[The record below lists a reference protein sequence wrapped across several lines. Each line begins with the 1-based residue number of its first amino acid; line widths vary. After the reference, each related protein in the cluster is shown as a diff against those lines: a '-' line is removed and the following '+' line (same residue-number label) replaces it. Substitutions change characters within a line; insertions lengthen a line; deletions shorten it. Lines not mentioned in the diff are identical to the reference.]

1 MRKYVF
7 SVILALCLV
16 AALLPGIPAAAD
28 GHNHTCLCGAENC
41 TQTGTGHE
49 KIPDDAVWEGIGNR
63 EFESGTIGAAGETHY
78 YYLTEDINCNSGN
91 SGIYFE
97 GNVVLCLNGHDIE
110 FSGGQ
115 NRLAIKAAADHNTKL
130 TICDCDR
137 TQHNCIVEYNDTYNN
152 KKYDYIYYG
161 GAIKGYR
168 LDISSGTL
176 NLYRCTI
183 TGSNNAAAINMA
195 SGTTLNM
202 YDGANVLGNSVRD
215 DSAVSVRGEFNMY
228 GGLIAG
234 NYANSAASYGGG
246 VRVGGSI
253 TAATFHMYDGTIQD
267 NMADN
272 GGGVSVTGGSVFN
285 MHGGT
290 IENNATR
297 GGGWMN
303 YGGGVLVQ
311 SGTFNMYGGTIT
323 GNQTGTGN
331 GGGLAL
337 REKTQS
343 TANIYGGTISDN
355 ISHGYGGGIYVS
367 GSTLNIQPDEGKV
380 ISITGNKAFDCPT
393 EGHQTGRGGGMYL
406 GNLANG
412 TLTLDQVNISNNTA
426 EDCGGGL
433 FVSCNVDLEDGASI
447 TGNGEG
453 LVNATSSAHMN
464 GGGVYLAGGTFNL
477 NGGEI
482 SGNNDVYNGAGVYVA
497 GGTFNLNSGKINGN
511 KAQAYG
517 GGVYVAGG
525 TFNLNG
531 GEISSNE
538 ASFAGGMN
546 YEGGK
551 VTINEGSTISGNTA
565 TRGAGIMVSGDNITM
580 SGGIITGNRAKGN
593 QYKNGGGVYIVQY
606 TKQGTGVI
614 TGVFTM
620 TGGKITRNTADKYG
634 GGVYIQNNGIFN
646 VSGDANVTGN
656 TVNDRANNVYL
667 SDTNAVLTI
676 TGTLSGAKFG
686 ITANAN
692 KPFTSGWNTNMSGSD
707 PTQFFTSDL
716 DNRYVTLSGDEVEL
730 RDGYQINYELN
741 GGQFV
746 SSYTPV
752 SSYDGNQDVQLP
764 GVDKIT
770 RNGYTFGGWYDNE
783 GLTGEPYTVIPSGS
797 TGPKTFYAK
806 WMANT
811 YRVTLETN
819 GGTIVGSGLTEYT
832 CGQGAELPT
841 NVEKSGYTFAGW
853 YENDR
858 FEGSAVTAISDTE
871 YGDKTYYAKWMSKTY
886 SVTLNTNGG
895 TIKSGNVTN
904 YSYGEG
910 AELPTDVEKSGHTF
924 AGWYDNEELTGSAV
938 TAISDTEYG
947 DKTYYAKWTSKTY
960 SITFNTNGGTI
971 KGSYVTEYSYGEGA
985 VLPTDVEKSG
995 YTFAGWYDNEE
1006 LTGSTVTAISDT
1018 EYGDKTYYAKW
1029 TANTYSIT
1037 FNTNGGTIKGSY
1049 VTGYSYGKGAQ
1060 LPTDVEK
1067 SGYTFAGWYGNE
1079 QLTGSAA
1086 TAISNTEYG
1095 DKTYY
1100 AKWTANTY
1108 SVKLHLNGGNLAD
1121 GVSDITAYTYGNSIE
1136 LPDRSEIVRSGYMF
1150 SGWYADEGFKDG
1162 PYTEISSTDSGNKEF
1177 YARWTMY
1184 NIPNTHAITVM
1195 DPANGSLKVNP
1206 SNGSEGTLITVTAT
1220 PDEGYELAYIT
1231 VDGERITGSTFR
1243 MPDHDVTVSALFVPV
1258 SFPFTDVKSGDWFY
1272 DAVAYV
1278 YANGLMDGT
1287 SATTFEPNANMT
1299 RAMVWAI
1306 LARIDG
1312 ETVTGADWASAARTW
1327 AMASGVSDGT
1337 DPNGHVT
1344 REQFATMLYRYA
1356 AAKGYDVSIGE
1367 STNILSYADF
1377 ASISEYAIPAMQWAC
1392 GSGIVTG
1399 VTESTLVPQGT
1410 ATRAQCAAM
1419 LMRFIEGVK

>member
-1 MRKYVF
+1 
-7 SVILALCLV
+7 
-16 AALLPGIPAAAD
+16 
-28 GHNHTCLCGAENC
+28 
-41 TQTGTGHE
+41 
-49 KIPDDAVWEGIGNR
+49 
-63 EFESGTIGAAGETHY
+63 
-78 YYLTEDINCNSGN
+78 
-91 SGIYFE
+91 
-97 GNVVLCLNGHDIE
+97 
-110 FSGGQ
+110 
-115 NRLAIKAAADHNTKL
+115 
-130 TICDCDR
+130 
-137 TQHNCIVEYNDTYNN
+137 
-152 KKYDYIYYG
+152 
-161 GAIKGYR
+161 
-168 LDISSGTL
+168 
-176 NLYRCTI
+176 
-183 TGSNNAAAINMA
+183 MA

-202 YDGANVLGNSVRD
+202 YNGASVLGNGSVE
-215 DSAVSVRGEFNMY
+215 SAVLVRGEFNMY

-246 VRVGGSI
+246 VRVGGST

-272 GGGVSVTGGSVFN
+272 GGGVSVTGGSTFN

-303 YGGGVLVQ
+303 YGGGVLVH

-337 REKTQS
+337 REGTQS

-355 ISHGYGGGIYVS
+355 TSHGYGGGIYVS
-367 GSTLNIQPDEGKV
+367 GNTLNIEPDEGKV

-433 FVSCNVDLEDGASI
+433 FVSCDVNLEDGASI
-447 TGNGEG
+447 TGNGANSGEY
-453 LVNATSSAHMN
+453 LA
-464 GGGVYLAGGTFNL
+464 GGGVYLAGGTFDL

-482 SGNNDVYNGAGVYVA
+482 SNNKDDILNGAGVYVA
-497 GGTFNLNSGKINGN
+497 GGMFNLNSGKINGN

-580 SGGIITGNRAKGN
+580 SGGIITDNRAKGN

-620 TGGKITRNTADKYG
+620 TGGKITGNTADKYG
-634 GGVYIQNNGIFN
+634 GGVYIQDNGIFN
-646 VSGDANVTGN
+646 VSGDANVSGN
-656 TVNDRANNVYL
+656 TVNGRANNVYL

-692 KPFTSGWNTNMSGSD
+692 TPFTSGWSSYGGGD
-707 PTQFFTSDL
+707 PRAFFSPDADDKYIALTD
-716 DNRYVTLSGDEVEL
+716 DNEVEL
-730 RDGYQINYELN
+730 RNGYQIKYELN

-746 SSYTPV
+746 DEYTPV
-752 SSYDGNQDVQLP
+752 YSYVSGDQAITLP
-764 GVDKIT
+764 GADAVT
-770 RNGYTFGGWYDNE
+770 RNGYTFDGWYENE
-783 GLTGEPYTVIPSGS
+783 DLSGQACTVIASGS

-806 WMANT
+806 WTAKT

-910 AELPTDVEKSGHTF
+910 AALPTDVEKSGYTF
-924 AGWYDNEELTGSAV
+924 AGWYENEELTGSAV
-938 TAISDTEYG
+938 AAISDTEYG
-947 DKTYYAKWTSKTY
+947 DKTYYARWTSKTY
-960 SITFNTNGGTI
+960 GITFNTDGGTI
-971 KGSYVTEYSYGEGA
+971 KGSYVTNYTYGEGA

-995 YTFAGWYDNEE
+995 YTFAGWYENEE
-1006 LTGSTVTAISDT
+1006 
-1018 EYGDKTYYAKW
+1018 
-1029 TANTYSIT
+1029 
-1037 FNTNGGTIKGSY
+1037 
-1049 VTGYSYGKGAQ
+1049 
-1060 LPTDVEK
+1060 
-1067 SGYTFAGWYGNE
+1067 
-1079 QLTGSAA
+1079 LTGSAA

-1184 NIPNTHAITVM
+1184 NIPNTHAITVI

-1206 SNGSEGTLITVTAT
+1206 SNGSAGTLITVTAT
-1220 PDEGYELAYIT
+1220 PDKGYELAYIT

-1327 AMASGVSDGT
+1327 AMAGGVSDGT
-1337 DPNGHVT
+1337 DPNGPVT

-1399 VTESTLVPQGT
+1399 VTDSTLAPQGT

>member
-7 SVILALCLV
+7 SIVLALCLV

-28 GHNHTCLCGAENC
+28 GHGTNHTCLCGAENC

-49 KIPDDAVWEGIGNR
+49 KIPDDAVWEGIGND
-63 EFESGTIGAAGETHY
+63 EFEDGTIGEAGQIHY
-78 YYLTEDINCNSGN
+78 YYLTENIDCDAGN

-97 GNVVLCLNGHDIE
+97 GNVVLCLNGHNIE
-110 FSGGQ
+110 FKQGQ
-115 NRLAIKAAADHNTKL
+115 NRLAIKPIADHNTKL

-137 TQHNCIVEYNDTYNN
+137 TEHHCNVKYSDTYNT
-152 KKYDYIYYG
+152 KQYDYTYYG

-168 LDISSGTL
+168 LDISRGTL

-183 TGSNNAAAINMA
+183 TGLNNAAAINMA

-215 DSAVSVRGEFNMY
+215 DSAVLVRGEFNMY

-234 NYANSAASYGGG
+234 NYANSANSYGGG
-246 VRVGGSI
+246 VRVGGFN
-253 TAATFHMYDGTIQD
+253 TEATFHMYDGTIQD

-272 GGGVSVTGGSVFN
+272 GGGVSVTGGSTFN

-297 GGGWMN
+297 GGGWQN
-303 YGGGVLVQ
+303 YGGGVLVH

-337 REKTQS
+337 REGTQS

-355 ISHGYGGGIYVS
+355 TSHGYGGGIYVS
-367 GSTLNIQPDEGKV
+367 GNTLNIEPDEGKV

-433 FVSCNVDLEDGASI
+433 FVSCDVNLEDGASI

-453 LVNATSSAHMN
+453 LVNATSYANMN
-464 GGGVYLAGGTFNL
+464 GGGVYLARGTFNL

-511 KAQAYG
+511 EAQGYG
-517 GGVYVAGG
+517 GGVCVAGG
-525 TFNLNG
+525 TFNLNV
-531 GEISSNE
+531 GEISNNV
-538 ASFAGGMN
+538 ASFGGGMN
-546 YEGGK
+546 YEDGT
-551 VTINEGSTISGNTA
+551 VRINEGSTISGNTA

-620 TGGKITRNTADKYG
+620 TGGKITGNTADIYG

-656 TVNDRANNVYL
+656 TVNGRANNVYL

-716 DNRYVTLSGDEVEL
+716 DDCYVTLSGDEVEL
-730 RDGYQINYELN
+730 RNGYQINYELN

-746 SSYTPV
+746 DEYTPV
-752 SSYDGNQDVQLP
+752 YSYVSGDQAITLP
-764 GVDKIT
+764 GADAVT
-770 RNGYTFGGWYDNE
+770 RNGYTFDGWYENE
-783 GLTGEPYTVIPSGS
+783 DLSGQACTVIASGS

-806 WMANT
+806 WTAKT

-910 AELPTDVEKSGHTF
+910 AALPTDVEKSGYTF
-924 AGWYDNEELTGSAV
+924 AGWYENEELTGSAV
-938 TAISDTEYG
+938 AAISDTEYG
-947 DKTYYAKWTSKTY
+947 DKTYYARWTSKTY
-960 SITFNTNGGTI
+960 GITFNTDGGTI
-971 KGSYVTEYSYGEGA
+971 KGSYVTNYTYGEGA

-995 YTFAGWYDNEE
+995 YTFAGWYENEE
-1006 LTGSTVTAISDT
+1006 
-1018 EYGDKTYYAKW
+1018 
-1029 TANTYSIT
+1029 
-1037 FNTNGGTIKGSY
+1037 
-1049 VTGYSYGKGAQ
+1049 
-1060 LPTDVEK
+1060 
-1067 SGYTFAGWYGNE
+1067 
-1079 QLTGSAA
+1079 LTGSAA

-1184 NIPNTHAITVM
+1184 NIPNTHAITVI

-1231 VDGERITGSTFR
+1231 VNGERITGSTFR

-1312 ETVTGADWASAARTW
+1312 ETVTGADWASAARVW
-1327 AMASGVSDGT
+1327 AMNSGVSDGT
-1337 DPNGHVT
+1337 DPKGPVT

-1399 VTESTLVPQGT
+1399 VTDSTLVPQGT

-1419 LMRFIEGVK
+1419 LMRFVEL

>member
-7 SVILALCLV
+7 SIVLALCLV

-63 EFESGTIGAAGETHY
+63 EFESGTIGEAGHTHY
-78 YYLTEDINCNSGN
+78 YYLTENIDCDAGN

-97 GNVVLCLNGHDIE
+97 GNVVLCLNGHNIK
-110 FSGGQ
+110 FTQGQ
-115 NRLAIKAAADHNTKL
+115 NRLAIKPIADHNTKL
-130 TICDCDR
+130 TICDCNR
-137 TQHNCIVEYNDTYNN
+137 TEHHCNVKYSDTYNTN
-152 KKYDYIYYG
+152 QYDYTYYG

-202 YDGANVLGNSVRD
+202 YNGASVLGNGSVE
-215 DSAVSVRGEFNMY
+215 SAVLVRGEFNMY

-246 VRVGGSI
+246 VRVGGST

-272 GGGVSVTGGSVFN
+272 GGGVSVTGGSTFN

-337 REKTQS
+337 REGTQS

-367 GSTLNIQPDEGKV
+367 GNTLNIEPDEGKV

-433 FVSCNVDLEDGASI
+433 FVSCDVDLEDGASI

-580 SGGIITGNRAKGN
+580 SGGIITGNIAKGN

-620 TGGKITRNTADKYG
+620 TGGKITGNTADKYG
-634 GGVYIQNNGIFN
+634 GGVYIQDNGIFN
-646 VSGDANVTGN
+646 VSGDANVSGN
-656 TVNDRANNVYL
+656 TVNGRANNVYL

-692 KPFTSGWNTNMSGSD
+692 TPFTSGWNTNMSGSD

-716 DNRYVTLSGDEVEL
+716 DDCYVTLSGDEVEL
-730 RDGYQINYELN
+730 RNGYQVSFVKN
-741 GGQFV
+741 GGEFV
-746 SSYTPV
+746 SGYTP
-752 SSYDGNQDVQLP
+752 SYSYDGSQDVQLP
-764 GVDKIT
+764 GEDDIT
-770 RNGYTFGGWYDNE
+770 RNGYTFGGWYANE
-783 GLTGEPYTVIPSGS
+783 QFTGEPCTVIASGS

-806 WMANT
+806 WTAKT

-871 YGDKTYYAKWMSKTY
+871 YGDKTYYAKW
-886 SVTLNTNGG
+886 
-895 TIKSGNVTN
+895 
-904 YSYGEG
+904 
-910 AELPTDVEKSGHTF
+910 
-924 AGWYDNEELTGSAV
+924 
-938 TAISDTEYG
+938 
-947 DKTYYAKWTSKTY
+947 TSKTY
-960 SITFNTNGGTI
+960 SITFNTDGGTI
-971 KGSYVTEYSYGEGA
+971 KGNYVTGYSYGEGA

-1006 LTGSTVTAISDT
+1006 LTGSTVTAISD
-1018 EYGDKTYYAKW
+1018 
-1029 TANTYSIT
+1029 
-1037 FNTNGGTIKGSY
+1037 
-1049 VTGYSYGKGAQ
+1049 
-1060 LPTDVEK
+1060 
-1067 SGYTFAGWYGNE
+1067 
-1079 QLTGSAA
+1079 
-1086 TAISNTEYG
+1086 TEYG

-1206 SNGSEGTLITVTAT
+1206 SNGSAGTLITVTAT
-1220 PDEGYELAYIT
+1220 PDKGYELAYIT

-1312 ETVTGADWASAARTW
+1312 ETVTGANWADTARTW

-1337 DPNGHVT
+1337 DPNGPVT

-1377 ASISEYAIPAMQWAC
+1377 ASISEHAIPAMQWAC

>member
-28 GHNHTCLCGAENC
+28 GHGTNHTCLCGAKNC

-63 EFESGTIGAAGETHY
+63 EFESGTIGEAGHTHY
-78 YYLTEDINCNSGN
+78 YYLTEDINCNSGY

-97 GNVVLCLNGHDIE
+97 GNVVLCLNGHDID

-115 NRLAIKAAADHNTKL
+115 NRLAIKPIADRDTKL

-137 TQHNCIVEYNDTYNN
+137 TNHNCIVEYNDTYNN
-152 KKYDYIYYG
+152 KKYDYTYYG

-215 DSAVSVRGEFNMY
+215 DSAVLVRGEFNMY

-234 NYANSAASYGGG
+234 NYANSANSYGGG
-246 VRVGGSI
+246 VRVGGSN
-253 TAATFHMYDGTIQD
+253 TEATFHMYDGTIQD

-272 GGGVSVTGGSVFN
+272 GGGVSVTGGSTFN

-297 GGGWMN
+297 GGGWQN
-303 YGGGVLVQ
+303 YGGGVLVH

-337 REKTQS
+337 REGTQS

-355 ISHGYGGGIYVS
+355 TSHGYGGGIYVS
-367 GSTLNIQPDEGKV
+367 GNTLNIEPDEGKV

-433 FVSCNVDLEDGASI
+433 FVSCDVNLEDGASI
-447 TGNGEG
+447 TGNGANSGEY
-453 LVNATSSAHMN
+453 LA
-464 GGGVYLAGGTFNL
+464 GGGVYLAGGTFDL

-482 SGNNDVYNGAGVYVA
+482 SNNKDDILNGAGVYVA
-497 GGTFNLNSGKINGN
+497 GGMFNLNSGKINGN

-580 SGGIITGNRAKGN
+580 SGGIITDNRAKGN

-620 TGGKITRNTADKYG
+620 TGGKITGNTADKYG
-634 GGVYIQNNGIFN
+634 GGVYIQDNGIFN
-646 VSGDANVTGN
+646 VSGDANVSGN
-656 TVNDRANNVYL
+656 TVNGRANNVYL

-716 DNRYVTLSGDEVEL
+716 DDCYVTLSGDEVEL
-730 RDGYQINYELN
+730 RNGYQVSFVKN
-741 GGQFV
+741 GGEFV
-746 SSYTPV
+746 SGYTP
-752 SSYDGNQDVQLP
+752 SYSYDGSQDVQLP
-764 GVDKIT
+764 GEDDIT
-770 RNGYTFGGWYDNE
+770 RNGYTFGGWYANE
-783 GLTGEPYTVIPSGS
+783 QFTGEPCTVIASGS

-806 WMANT
+806 WTAKT

-853 YENDR
+853 Y
-858 FEGSAVTAISDTE
+858 
-871 YGDKTYYAKWMSKTY
+871 
-886 SVTLNTNGG
+886 
-895 TIKSGNVTN
+895 GN
-904 YSYGEG
+904 EQ
-910 AELPTDVEKSGHTF
+910 
-924 AGWYDNEELTGSAV
+924 LTGSAV
-938 TAISDTEYG
+938 TAIS
-947 DKTYYAKWTSKTY
+947 
-960 SITFNTNGGTI
+960 N
-971 KGSYVTEYSYGEGA
+971 
-985 VLPTDVEKSG
+985 
-995 YTFAGWYDNEE
+995 
-1006 LTGSTVTAISDT
+1006 T

-1049 VTGYSYGKGAQ
+1049 VTGYSYGKGAE

-1079 QLTGSAA
+1079 QLTGSAV

-1184 NIPNTHAITVM
+1184 NIPNTHAITVI

-1206 SNGSEGTLITVTAT
+1206 SNGSAGTLITVTAT
-1220 PDEGYELAYIT
+1220 PDKGYELAYIT
-1231 VDGERITGSTFR
+1231 VDGEKISGNTFR

-1327 AMASGVSDGT
+1327 AMAGGVSDGT
-1337 DPNGHVT
+1337 DPNGPVT

-1399 VTESTLVPQGT
+1399 VTDSTLVPQGT

>member
-28 GHNHTCLCGAENC
+28 GHGTNHTCLCGAKNC

-63 EFESGTIGAAGETHY
+63 EFESGTIGEAGHTHY
-78 YYLTEDINCNSGN
+78 YYLTEDINCNSGY

-97 GNVVLCLNGHDIE
+97 GNVVLCLNGHDID

-115 NRLAIKAAADHNTKL
+115 NRLAIKPIADRDTKL

-137 TQHNCIVEYNDTYNN
+137 TNHNCIVEYNDTYNN
-152 KKYDYIYYG
+152 KKYDYTYYG

-215 DSAVSVRGEFNMY
+215 DSAVLVRGEFNMY

-246 VRVGGSI
+246 VRVGGST

-272 GGGVSVTGGSVFN
+272 GGGVSVTGGSTFN

-337 REKTQS
+337 RERTQS
-343 TANIYGGTISDN
+343 TANIYGGTISN
-355 ISHGYGGGIYVS
+355 NTSHGYGGGIYVS
-367 GSTLNIQPDEGKV
+367 GNTLNIEPDEGKV

-433 FVSCNVDLEDGASI
+433 FVSCDVNLEDGASI
-447 TGNGEG
+447 TGNGANSGEY
-453 LVNATSSAHMN
+453 LA
-464 GGGVYLAGGTFNL
+464 GGGVYLAGGTFDL

-482 SGNNDVYNGAGVYVA
+482 SNNKDDILNGAGVYVA
-497 GGTFNLNSGKINGN
+497 GGMFNLNSGKINGN

-580 SGGIITGNRAKGN
+580 SGGIITDNRAKGN

-620 TGGKITRNTADKYG
+620 TGGKITGNTADKYG
-634 GGVYIQNNGIFN
+634 GGVYIQDNGIFN
-646 VSGDANVTGN
+646 VSGDANVSGN
-656 TVNDRANNVYL
+656 TVNGRANNVYL

-692 KPFTSGWNTNMSGSD
+692 TPFTSGWSSYGGGD
-707 PTQFFTSDL
+707 PRAFFSPDADDKYIALTD
-716 DNRYVTLSGDEVEL
+716 DNEVEL
-730 RDGYQINYELN
+730 RNGYQIKYELN

-746 SSYTPV
+746 DEYTPV
-752 SSYDGNQDVQLP
+752 YSYVSGDQAITLP
-764 GVDKIT
+764 GADAVT
-770 RNGYTFGGWYDNE
+770 RNGYTFDGWYENE
-783 GLTGEPYTVIPSGS
+783 DLSGQACTVIASGS

-806 WMANT
+806 WTAKT

-910 AELPTDVEKSGHTF
+910 A
-924 AGWYDNEELTGSAV
+924 A
-938 TAISDTEYG
+938 
-947 DKTYYAKWTSKTY
+947 
-960 SITFNTNGGTI
+960 
-971 KGSYVTEYSYGEGA
+971 
-985 VLPTDVEKSG
+985 LPTDVEKSG
-995 YTFAGWYDNEE
+995 YTFAGWYENEE
-1006 LTGSTVTAISDT
+1006 
-1018 EYGDKTYYAKW
+1018 
-1029 TANTYSIT
+1029 
-1037 FNTNGGTIKGSY
+1037 
-1049 VTGYSYGKGAQ
+1049 
-1060 LPTDVEK
+1060 
-1067 SGYTFAGWYGNE
+1067 
-1079 QLTGSAA
+1079 LTGSAA

-1184 NIPNTHAITVM
+1184 NIPNTHAITVI

-1206 SNGSEGTLITVTAT
+1206 SNGSAGTLITVTAT
-1220 PDEGYELAYIT
+1220 PDKGYELAYIT

-1399 VTESTLVPQGT
+1399 VTDSTLEPQGT

>member
-1 MRKYVF
+1 
-7 SVILALCLV
+7 
-16 AALLPGIPAAAD
+16 
-28 GHNHTCLCGAENC
+28 
-41 TQTGTGHE
+41 
-49 KIPDDAVWEGIGNR
+49 
-63 EFESGTIGAAGETHY
+63 
-78 YYLTEDINCNSGN
+78 
-91 SGIYFE
+91 
-97 GNVVLCLNGHDIE
+97 
-110 FSGGQ
+110 
-115 NRLAIKAAADHNTKL
+115 
-130 TICDCDR
+130 
-137 TQHNCIVEYNDTYNN
+137 
-152 KKYDYIYYG
+152 
-161 GAIKGYR
+161 
-168 LDISSGTL
+168 
-176 NLYRCTI
+176 
-183 TGSNNAAAINMA
+183 
-195 SGTTLNM
+195 
-202 YDGANVLGNSVRD
+202 
-215 DSAVSVRGEFNMY
+215 
-228 GGLIAG
+228 
-234 NYANSAASYGGG
+234 
-246 VRVGGSI
+246 
-253 TAATFHMYDGTIQD
+253 
-267 NMADN
+267 
-272 GGGVSVTGGSVFN
+272 
-285 MHGGT
+285 
-290 IENNATR
+290 
-297 GGGWMN
+297 
-303 YGGGVLVQ
+303 
-311 SGTFNMYGGTIT
+311 
-323 GNQTGTGN
+323 
-331 GGGLAL
+331 
-337 REKTQS
+337 
-343 TANIYGGTISDN
+343 
-355 ISHGYGGGIYVS
+355 
-367 GSTLNIQPDEGKV
+367 
-380 ISITGNKAFDCPT
+380 
-393 EGHQTGRGGGMYL
+393 MYL

-433 FVSCNVDLEDGASI
+433 FVSCDVNLEDGASI
-447 TGNGEG
+447 TGNGANSGEY
-453 LVNATSSAHMN
+453 LA
-464 GGGVYLAGGTFNL
+464 GGGVYLAGGTFDL

-482 SGNNDVYNGAGVYVA
+482 SNNKDDILNGAGVYVA
-497 GGTFNLNSGKINGN
+497 GGMFNLNSGKINGN

-580 SGGIITGNRAKGN
+580 SGGIITDNRAKGN

-620 TGGKITRNTADKYG
+620 TGGKITGNTADKSG
-634 GGVYIQNNGIFN
+634 GGVYIQDNGIFN
-646 VSGDANVTGN
+646 VSGDANVSGN
-656 TVNDRANNVYL
+656 TVNGRANNVYL

-692 KPFTSGWNTNMSGSD
+692 TPFTSGWSSYGGGD
-707 PTQFFTSDL
+707 PRAFFSPDADDKYIALTD
-716 DNRYVTLSGDEVEL
+716 DNEVEL
-730 RDGYQINYELN
+730 RNGYQIKYELN

-746 SSYTPV
+746 DEYTPV
-752 SSYDGNQDVQLP
+752 YSYVSGDQAITLP
-764 GVDKIT
+764 GADAVT
-770 RNGYTFGGWYDNE
+770 RNGYTFDGWYENE
-783 GLTGEPYTVIPSGS
+783 DLSGQACTVIASGS

-806 WMANT
+806 WTAKT

-910 AELPTDVEKSGHTF
+910 AALPTDVEKSGYTF
-924 AGWYDNEELTGSAV
+924 AGWYENEELTGSAA
-938 TAISDTEYG
+938 TAISNTEYG
-947 DKTYYAKWTSKTY
+947 DKTYYARWTSKTY
-960 SITFNTNGGTI
+960 GITFNTDGGTI
-971 KGSYVTEYSYGEGA
+971 KGSYVTNYTYGEGA

-995 YTFAGWYDNEE
+995 YTFAGWYENEE
-1006 LTGSTVTAISDT
+1006 
-1018 EYGDKTYYAKW
+1018 
-1029 TANTYSIT
+1029 
-1037 FNTNGGTIKGSY
+1037 
-1049 VTGYSYGKGAQ
+1049 
-1060 LPTDVEK
+1060 
-1067 SGYTFAGWYGNE
+1067 
-1079 QLTGSAA
+1079 LTGSAA

-1184 NIPNTHAITVM
+1184 NIPNTHAITVI

-1231 VDGERITGSTFR
+1231 VNGERITGSTFR

-1312 ETVTGADWASAARTW
+1312 ETVTGADWASAARVW
-1327 AMASGVSDGT
+1327 AMNSGVSDGT
-1337 DPNGHVT
+1337 DPKGPVT

-1399 VTESTLVPQGT
+1399 VTDSTLVPQGT

-1419 LMRFIEGVK
+1419 LMRFVEL

>member
-63 EFESGTIGAAGETHY
+63 EFESGTIGEAGHTHY
-78 YYLTEDINCNSGN
+78 YYLTEDINCNSGY

-97 GNVVLCLNGHDIE
+97 GNVVLCLNGHDID

-115 NRLAIKAAADHNTKL
+115 NRLAIKAAADSDTKL
-130 TICDCDR
+130 TICDFDR
-137 TQHNCIVEYNDTYNN
+137 TNHNCIVEYNDTYNN
-152 KKYDYIYYG
+152 KKYDYTYYG

-215 DSAVSVRGEFNMY
+215 DSAVLVRGEFNMY

-246 VRVGGSI
+246 VRVGGST

-272 GGGVSVTGGSVFN
+272 GGGVSVTGGSTFN

-337 REKTQS
+337 RERTQS
-343 TANIYGGTISDN
+343 TANIYGGTISN
-355 ISHGYGGGIYVS
+355 NTSHGYGGGIYVS
-367 GSTLNIQPDEGKV
+367 GNTLNIEPDDGK
-380 ISITGNKAFDCPT
+380 INITGNMALDN

-406 GNLANG
+406 ENLANG
-412 TLTLDQVNISNNTA
+412 TLTLDQVIISNNTA
-426 EDCGGGL
+426 EDCGGGV
-433 FVSCNVDLEDGASI
+433 FVSCDVNLEDGASI

-453 LVNATSSAHMN
+453 LVNATSYANMN
-464 GGGVYLAGGTFNL
+464 GGGVYLARGTFNL

-511 KAQAYG
+511 EAQGYG
-517 GGVYVAGG
+517 GGVCVAGG
-525 TFNLNG
+525 TFNLNV
-531 GEISSNE
+531 GEISNNV
-538 ASFAGGMN
+538 ASFGGGMN
-546 YEGGK
+546 YEDGT
-551 VTINEGSTISGNTA
+551 VRINEGSTISGNTA

-580 SGGIITGNRAKGN
+580 SGGIITDNRAKGN

-620 TGGKITRNTADKYG
+620 TGGKITGNTADIYG

-646 VSGDANVTGN
+646 VSGDANVSGN
-656 TVNDRANNVYL
+656 TVNGRANNVYL
-667 SDTNAVLTI
+667 SDTNGVLTI

-716 DNRYVTLSGDEVEL
+716 DDCYVTLSGDEVEL
-730 RDGYQINYELN
+730 RNGYQVSFVKN
-741 GGQFV
+741 GGEFV
-746 SSYTPV
+746 SGYTP
-752 SSYDGNQDVQLP
+752 SYSYDGSQDVQLP
-764 GVDKIT
+764 GEDDIT
-770 RNGYTFGGWYDNE
+770 RNGYTFGGWYANE
-783 GLTGEPYTVIPSGS
+783 QFTGEPCTVIASGS

-806 WMANT
+806 WTAKT

-910 AELPTDVEKSGHTF
+910 A
-924 AGWYDNEELTGSAV
+924 A
-938 TAISDTEYG
+938 
-947 DKTYYAKWTSKTY
+947 
-960 SITFNTNGGTI
+960 
-971 KGSYVTEYSYGEGA
+971 
-985 VLPTDVEKSG
+985 LPTDVEKSG

-1006 LTGSTVTAISDT
+1006 LTGSTVTAISD
-1018 EYGDKTYYAKW
+1018 
-1029 TANTYSIT
+1029 
-1037 FNTNGGTIKGSY
+1037 
-1049 VTGYSYGKGAQ
+1049 
-1060 LPTDVEK
+1060 
-1067 SGYTFAGWYGNE
+1067 
-1079 QLTGSAA
+1079 
-1086 TAISNTEYG
+1086 TEYG

-1184 NIPNTHAITVM
+1184 NIPNTHAITVI

-1206 SNGSEGTLITVTAT
+1206 SNGSAGTLITVTAT
-1220 PDEGYELAYIT
+1220 PDKGYELAYIT

-1258 SFPFTDVKSGDWFY
+1258 SFPFTDVKGGDWFY

-1327 AMASGVSDGT
+1327 AMAGGVSDGT
-1337 DPNGHVT
+1337 DPNGPVT

>member
-7 SVILALCLV
+7 SIVLALCLV

-28 GHNHTCLCGAENC
+28 GHGTNHTCLCGAENC

-49 KIPDDAVWEGIGNR
+49 KIPDDAVWEGIGND
-63 EFESGTIGAAGETHY
+63 EFEDGTIGEAGQIHY
-78 YYLTEDINCNSGN
+78 YYLTENIDCDAGN

-97 GNVVLCLNGHDIE
+97 GNVVLCLNGHNIE
-110 FSGGQ
+110 FKQGQ
-115 NRLAIKAAADHNTKL
+115 NRLAIKPIADSNTKL

-137 TQHNCIVEYNDTYNN
+137 TEHHCNVKYSDTYNT
-152 KKYDYIYYG
+152 KQYDYTYYG

-168 LDISSGTL
+168 LDISRGTL

-183 TGSNNAAAINMA
+183 TGLNNAAAINMA

-215 DSAVSVRGEFNMY
+215 DSAVLVRGEFNMY

-246 VRVGGSI
+246 VRVGGST

-272 GGGVSVTGGSVFN
+272 GGGVSVTGGSTFN

-297 GGGWMN
+297 GGGWQN
-303 YGGGVLVQ
+303 YGGGVLVHN
-311 SGTFNMYGGTIT
+311 GTFNMYGGTIT

-337 REKTQS
+337 REGTQS

-367 GSTLNIQPDEGKV
+367 GNTLNIQPGNGK
-380 ISITGNKAFDCPT
+380 INITGNKALDN
-393 EGHQTGRGGGMYL
+393 EGHRTGSGGGMYL
-406 GNLANG
+406 ENLANG
-412 TLTLDQVNISNNTA
+412 TLTLDQVIISNNTA
-426 EDCGGGL
+426 HGCGGGIY
-433 FVSCNVDLEDGASI
+433 VNCNVNMKDGASI
-447 TGNGEG
+447 TGNGANSGEY
-453 LVNATSSAHMN
+453 LA
-464 GGGVYLAGGTFNL
+464 GGGVYLAGGTFDL

-482 SGNNDVYNGAGVYVA
+482 SNNKDDILNGAGVYVA

-511 KAQAYG
+511 EAKDSG

-538 ASFAGGMN
+538 ASFAGGMD
-546 YEGGK
+546 YEAGK
-551 VTINEGSTISGNTA
+551 VTINKGSTISGNVA
-565 TRGAGIMVSGDNITM
+565 NYGGGVLVSGKDITM
-580 SGGIITGNRAKGN
+580 SGGSITGNGTKGN
-593 QYKNGGGVYIVQY
+593 NYRYGGGVCIAQY
-606 TKQGTGVI
+606 TDHDTQTPYS
-614 TGVFTM
+614 GVFTM
-620 TGGKITRNTADKYG
+620 TGGSITGNTAG
-634 GGVYIQNNGIFN
+634 SRGAGVYFLNGGTFK

-656 TVNDRANNVYL
+656 TVGNSANNVYL
-667 SDTNAVLTI
+667 TDTDGVLTI
-676 TGTLSGAKFG
+676 IGPLNGAGFG
-686 ITANAN
+686 ITA
-692 KPFTSGWNTNMSGSD
+692 KSDTHFTSGWSNCMSGSD

-716 DNRYVTLSGDEVEL
+716 DDCYVTLSGDEVEL
-730 RDGYQINYELN
+730 RNGYQINYELN

-811 YRVTLETN
+811 YTVEFEPN
-819 GGTIVGSGLTEYT
+819 GGTIKGSYVTNYT
-832 CGQGAELPT
+832 YGEGAALPT
-841 NVEKSGYTFAGW
+841 DVEKSGYTFAGW

-904 YSYGEG
+904 YTYGEG
-910 AELPTDVEKSGHTF
+910 AALPTDVEKSGHTF
-924 AGWYDNEELTGSAV
+924 AGWYENEELTGSAV
-938 TAISDTEYG
+938 AAISDTDYG
-947 DKTYYAKWTSKTY
+947 DKTYYARWTSKTY
-960 SITFNTNGGTI
+960 SITFNTDGGTI
-971 KGSYVTEYSYGEGA
+971 KGNYVTGYSYGEGA

-1006 LTGSTVTAISDT
+1006 LTGSTVTAISD
-1018 EYGDKTYYAKW
+1018 
-1029 TANTYSIT
+1029 
-1037 FNTNGGTIKGSY
+1037 
-1049 VTGYSYGKGAQ
+1049 
-1060 LPTDVEK
+1060 
-1067 SGYTFAGWYGNE
+1067 
-1079 QLTGSAA
+1079 
-1086 TAISNTEYG
+1086 TEYG

-1184 NIPNTHAITVM
+1184 NIPGTNAITVA
-1195 DPANGSLKVNP
+1195 DPANGTVKVNP
-1206 SNGSEGTLITVTAT
+1206 SNGSAGTLITVTAT
-1220 PDEGYELAYIT
+1220 PDKGYELAYIT

-1327 AMASGVSDGT
+1327 AMAGGVSDGT
-1337 DPNGHVT
+1337 DPNGLVT

-1367 STNILSYADF
+1367 STNILSYVDF

>member
-7 SVILALCLV
+7 SIVLALCLV

-28 GHNHTCLCGAENC
+28 GHGTNHTCLCGAENC

-49 KIPDDAVWEGIGNR
+49 KIPDDAVWEGIGND
-63 EFESGTIGAAGETHY
+63 EFEDGTIGEAGQIHY
-78 YYLTEDINCNSGN
+78 YYLTEDINCSSGN

-97 GNVVLCLNGHDIE
+97 GNVVLCLNGHNIE
-110 FSGGQ
+110 FKQGQ
-115 NRLAIKAAADHNTKL
+115 NRLAIKPIADSNTKL

-137 TQHNCIVEYNDTYNN
+137 TKHNCIVEYNYTYNN
-152 KKYDYIYYG
+152 KKYDYTYYG

-168 LDISSGTL
+168 LDISRGTL

-215 DSAVSVRGEFNMY
+215 DSAVLVRGEFNMY

-234 NYANSAASYGGG
+234 NYANSANSYGGG
-246 VRVGGSI
+246 VRVGGSN
-253 TAATFHMYDGTIQD
+253 TAATFHMYNGKIQD

-297 GGGWMN
+297 GGGWQN
-303 YGGGVLVQ
+303 YGGGVLVH

-337 REKTQS
+337 REGTQS

-355 ISHGYGGGIYVS
+355 ISHGYGGGIYVN

-380 ISITGNKAFDCPT
+380 ISITRNKAFDCPT

-497 GGTFNLNSGKINGN
+497 GGMFNLNSGKINGN

-580 SGGIITGNRAKGN
+580 SGGSITGNRTKGDK
-593 QYKNGGGVYIVQY
+593 YKEGGGVYIVQY

-620 TGGKITRNTADKYG
+620 TGGKITGNTADKYG
-634 GGVYIQNNGIFN
+634 GGVYIQDNGIFN
-646 VSGDANVTGN
+646 VSGDANVSGN
-656 TVNDRANNVYL
+656 TVGNSANNVYL

-676 TGTLSGAKFG
+676 TGQLNEAKFG

-692 KPFTSGWNTNMSGSD
+692 TPFTSGWNTNMSGSD

-716 DNRYVTLSGDEVEL
+716 DDCYVTLSGDEVEL
-730 RDGYQINYELN
+730 RNGYQVSFVKN
-741 GGQFV
+741 GGEFV
-746 SSYTPV
+746 SGYTP
-752 SSYDGNQDVQLP
+752 SYSYDGSQDVQLP
-764 GVDKIT
+764 GEDDIT
-770 RNGYTFGGWYDNE
+770 RNGYTFGGWYANE
-783 GLTGEPYTVIPSGS
+783 QFTGEPCTVIASGS

-806 WMANT
+806 WTAKT

-858 FEGSAVTAISDTE
+858 FEGSAVTAISD
-871 YGDKTYYAKWMSKTY
+871 
-886 SVTLNTNGG
+886 
-895 TIKSGNVTN
+895 
-904 YSYGEG
+904 
-910 AELPTDVEKSGHTF
+910 
-924 AGWYDNEELTGSAV
+924 
-938 TAISDTEYG
+938 
-947 DKTYYAKWTSKTY
+947 
-960 SITFNTNGGTI
+960 
-971 KGSYVTEYSYGEGA
+971 
-985 VLPTDVEKSG
+985 
-995 YTFAGWYDNEE
+995 
-1006 LTGSTVTAISDT
+1006 
-1018 EYGDKTYYAKW
+1018 
-1029 TANTYSIT
+1029 
-1037 FNTNGGTIKGSY
+1037 
-1049 VTGYSYGKGAQ
+1049 
-1060 LPTDVEK
+1060 
-1067 SGYTFAGWYGNE
+1067 
-1079 QLTGSAA
+1079 
-1086 TAISNTEYG
+1086 TEYG

-1184 NIPNTHAITVM
+1184 NIPNTHAITVI

-1206 SNGSEGTLITVTAT
+1206 SNGSAGTLITVTAT
-1220 PDEGYELAYIT
+1220 PDKGYELAYIT

-1258 SFPFTDVKSGDWFY
+1258 SFPFTDVKGGDWFY

-1327 AMASGVSDGT
+1327 AMAGGVSDGT
-1337 DPNGHVT
+1337 DPNGPVT

>member
-63 EFESGTIGAAGETHY
+63 EFESGTIGEAGHTHY
-78 YYLTEDINCNSGN
+78 YYLTEDINCNSGY

-97 GNVVLCLNGHDIE
+97 GNVVLCLNGHDID

-115 NRLAIKAAADHNTKL
+115 NRLAIKAAADSDTKL

-137 TQHNCIVEYNDTYNN
+137 TNHNCIVEYNDTYNN
-152 KKYDYIYYG
+152 KKYDYTYYG

-215 DSAVSVRGEFNMY
+215 DSAVLVRGEFNMY

-234 NYANSAASYGGG
+234 NYANSANSYGGG
-246 VRVGGSI
+246 VRVGGSN
-253 TAATFHMYDGTIQD
+253 TAATFHMYDGKIQD

-272 GGGVSVTGGSVFN
+272 GGGVSVTGGSTFN

-297 GGGWMN
+297 GGGWQN

-337 REKTQS
+337 REKTQN
-343 TANIYGGTISDN
+343 TANIYGGTISN
-355 ISHGYGGGIYVS
+355 NTSHGYGGGIYVS
-367 GSTLNIQPDEGKV
+367 GNTLNIQPGNGK
-380 ISITGNKAFDCPT
+380 INITGNKALDN

-477 NGGEI
+477 KGGEI

-580 SGGIITGNRAKGN
+580 SGGIITDNRAKGN

-620 TGGKITRNTADKYG
+620 TGGKITGNTADKYG
-634 GGVYIQNNGIFN
+634 GGVYIQDNGIFN
-646 VSGDANVTGN
+646 VSGDANVSGN
-656 TVNDRANNVYL
+656 TVNGRANNVYL

-692 KPFTSGWNTNMSGSD
+692 TPFTSGWSSYGGGD
-707 PTQFFTSDL
+707 PRAFFSPDADDKYIALTD
-716 DNRYVTLSGDEVEL
+716 DNEVEL
-730 RDGYQINYELN
+730 RNGYQIKYELN

-746 SSYTPV
+746 DEYTPV
-752 SSYDGNQDVQLP
+752 YSYVSGDQAITLP
-764 GVDKIT
+764 GADAVT
-770 RNGYTFGGWYDNE
+770 RNGYTFDGWYENE
-783 GLTGEPYTVIPSGS
+783 DLSGQACTVIASGS

-806 WMANT
+806 WTAKT

-910 AELPTDVEKSGHTF
+910 AALPTDVEKSGYTF
-924 AGWYDNEELTGSAV
+924 AGWYENEELTGSAV
-938 TAISDTEYG
+938 AAISDTEYG
-947 DKTYYAKWTSKTY
+947 DKTYYARWTSKTY
-960 SITFNTNGGTI
+960 GITFNTDGGTI
-971 KGSYVTEYSYGEGA
+971 KGSYVTNYTYGEGA

-995 YTFAGWYDNEE
+995 YTFAGWYENEE
-1006 LTGSTVTAISDT
+1006 
-1018 EYGDKTYYAKW
+1018 
-1029 TANTYSIT
+1029 
-1037 FNTNGGTIKGSY
+1037 
-1049 VTGYSYGKGAQ
+1049 
-1060 LPTDVEK
+1060 
-1067 SGYTFAGWYGNE
+1067 
-1079 QLTGSAA
+1079 LTGSAA

-1184 NIPNTHAITVM
+1184 NIPNTHAITVI

-1206 SNGSEGTLITVTAT
+1206 SNGSAGTLITVTAT
-1220 PDEGYELAYIT
+1220 PDKGYELAYIT

-1327 AMASGVSDGT
+1327 AMAGGVSDGT
-1337 DPNGHVT
+1337 DPNGPVT

-1399 VTESTLVPQGT
+1399 VTDSTLAPQGT

>member
-1 MRKYVF
+1 
-7 SVILALCLV
+7 
-16 AALLPGIPAAAD
+16 
-28 GHNHTCLCGAENC
+28 
-41 TQTGTGHE
+41 
-49 KIPDDAVWEGIGNR
+49 
-63 EFESGTIGAAGETHY
+63 
-78 YYLTEDINCNSGN
+78 
-91 SGIYFE
+91 
-97 GNVVLCLNGHDIE
+97 
-110 FSGGQ
+110 
-115 NRLAIKAAADHNTKL
+115 
-130 TICDCDR
+130 
-137 TQHNCIVEYNDTYNN
+137 
-152 KKYDYIYYG
+152 
-161 GAIKGYR
+161 
-168 LDISSGTL
+168 
-176 NLYRCTI
+176 
-183 TGSNNAAAINMA
+183 MA

-202 YDGANVLGNSVRD
+202 YNGASVLGNGSVE
-215 DSAVSVRGEFNMY
+215 SAVLVRGEFNMY

-246 VRVGGSI
+246 VRVGGST

-272 GGGVSVTGGSVFN
+272 GGGVSVTGGSTFY

-297 GGGWMN
+297 GGGWQN
-303 YGGGVLVQ
+303 YGGGVLVH

-337 REKTQS
+337 RERTQS
-343 TANIYGGTISDN
+343 TANIYGGTISN
-355 ISHGYGGGIYVS
+355 NTSHGYGGGIYVS
-367 GSTLNIQPDEGKV
+367 GNTLNIEPDDGK
-380 ISITGNKAFDCPT
+380 INITGNMALDN

-406 GNLANG
+406 ENLANG
-412 TLTLDQVNISNNTA
+412 TLTLDQVIISNNTA
-426 EDCGGGL
+426 EDCGGGV
-433 FVSCNVDLEDGASI
+433 FVSCDVNLEDGASI

-453 LVNATSSAHMN
+453 LVNATSYANMN
-464 GGGVYLAGGTFNL
+464 GGGVYLARGTFNL

-511 KAQAYG
+511 EAQGYG
-517 GGVYVAGG
+517 GGVCVAGG
-525 TFNLNG
+525 TFNLNV
-531 GEISSNE
+531 GEISNNV
-538 ASFAGGMN
+538 ASFGGGMN
-546 YEGGK
+546 YEDGT
-551 VTINEGSTISGNTA
+551 VRINEGSTISGNTA

-580 SGGIITGNRAKGN
+580 SGGIITDNRAKGN

-620 TGGKITRNTADKYG
+620 TGGKITGNTADIYG

-646 VSGDANVTGN
+646 VSGDANVSGN
-656 TVNDRANNVYL
+656 TVNGRANNVYL

-716 DNRYVTLSGDEVEL
+716 DDCYVTLSGDEVEL
-730 RDGYQINYELN
+730 RNGYQINYELN

-811 YRVTLETN
+811 YTVEFEPN
-819 GGTIVGSGLTEYT
+819 GGTINGSYVTNYT
-832 CGQGAELPT
+832 YGEGAELPT

-904 YSYGEG
+904 YTYGEG
-910 AELPTDVEKSGHTF
+910 AALPTDVEKSGYTF

-960 SITFNTNGGTI
+960 SITFNTDGGTI
-971 KGSYVTEYSYGEGA
+971 KGNYVTGYSYGEGA

-1006 LTGSTVTAISDT
+1006 LTGSAVTAISD
-1018 EYGDKTYYAKW
+1018 
-1029 TANTYSIT
+1029 
-1037 FNTNGGTIKGSY
+1037 
-1049 VTGYSYGKGAQ
+1049 
-1060 LPTDVEK
+1060 
-1067 SGYTFAGWYGNE
+1067 
-1079 QLTGSAA
+1079 
-1086 TAISNTEYG
+1086 TEYG

-1184 NIPNTHAITVM
+1184 NIPNTHAITVI

-1206 SNGSEGTLITVTAT
+1206 SNGSAGTLITVTAT
-1220 PDEGYELAYIT
+1220 PDKGYELAYIT

-1327 AMASGVSDGT
+1327 AMAGGVSDGT
-1337 DPNGHVT
+1337 DPNGPVT

-1356 AAKGYDVSIGE
+1356 AAKGCDVSIGE

-1399 VTESTLVPQGT
+1399 VTDSTLEPQGT

>member
-7 SVILALCLV
+7 SIVLALCLV

-49 KIPDDAVWEGIGNR
+49 KIPDDAVWEGIG
-63 EFESGTIGAAGETHY
+63 EDKFKTFEIGKKGETHY
-78 YYLTEDINCNSGN
+78 YYLTEDINCSSGN

-97 GNVVLCLNGHDIE
+97 GNVVLCLNGHNIE
-110 FSGGQ
+110 FKQGQ
-115 NRLAIKAAADHNTKL
+115 NRLAIKPIADSNTKL

-137 TQHNCIVEYNDTYNN
+137 TKHNCIVEYNDTYNN
-152 KKYDYIYYG
+152 KKYDYTYYG

-168 LDISSGTL
+168 LDISRGTL

-215 DSAVSVRGEFNMY
+215 ESAVLVRGEFNMY

-234 NYANSAASYGGG
+234 NYANSANSYGGG
-246 VRVGGSI
+246 VRVGGST

-272 GGGVSVTGGSVFN
+272 GGGVSVTGGSTFY

-297 GGGWMN
+297 GGGWQN
-303 YGGGVLVQ
+303 YGGGVLVHN
-311 SGTFNMYGGTIT
+311 GTFNMYGGTIT

-367 GSTLNIQPDEGKV
+367 GNTLNIQPGNGK
-380 ISITGNKAFDCPT
+380 INITGNKALDN
-393 EGHQTGRGGGMYL
+393 EGHRTGSGGGMYL
-406 GNLANG
+406 ENLANG
-412 TLTLDQVNISNNTA
+412 TLTLDQVIISNNTA
-426 EDCGGGL
+426 HGCGGGIY
-433 FVSCNVDLEDGASI
+433 VNCNVNMKDGASI
-447 TGNGEG
+447 TGNGANSGEY
-453 LVNATSSAHMN
+453 LA
-464 GGGVYLAGGTFNL
+464 GGGVYLAGGTFDL

-482 SGNNDVYNGAGVYVA
+482 SNNKDDILNGAGVYVA

-511 KAQAYG
+511 EAKDSG

-531 GEISSNE
+531 GEISGNE
-538 ASFAGGMN
+538 ASSGGGMD
-546 YEGGK
+546 YEAGK
-551 VTINEGSTISGNTA
+551 VTINKGSTISGNVA
-565 TRGAGIMVSGDNITM
+565 NYGGGVLVSGKDITM
-580 SGGIITGNRAKGN
+580 SGGSITGNGTKGN
-593 QYKNGGGVYIVQY
+593 NYRYGGGVCIAQY
-606 TKQGTGVI
+606 TDHDTQTPYS
-614 TGVFTM
+614 GVFTM
-620 TGGKITRNTADKYG
+620 TGGSITGNTAG
-634 GGVYIQNNGIFN
+634 SRGAGVYFLNGGTFK

-656 TVNDRANNVYL
+656 TVGNSANNVYL
-667 SDTNAVLTI
+667 TDTDGVLTI
-676 TGTLSGAKFG
+676 IGPLNGAGFG
-686 ITANAN
+686 ITA
-692 KPFTSGWNTNMSGSD
+692 KSDTHFTSGWSNCMSGSD

-730 RDGYQINYELN
+730 RDGYQIKYELN

-811 YRVTLETN
+811 YTVEFEPN
-819 GGTIVGSGLTEYT
+819 GGTINGSY
-832 CGQGAELPT
+832 
-841 NVEKSGYTFAGW
+841 
-853 YENDR
+853 
-858 FEGSAVTAISDTE
+858 
-871 YGDKTYYAKWMSKTY
+871 
-886 SVTLNTNGG
+886 
-895 TIKSGNVTN
+895 VTN
-904 YSYGEG
+904 YTYGEG
-910 AELPTDVEKSGHTF
+910 A
-924 AGWYDNEELTGSAV
+924 A
-938 TAISDTEYG
+938 
-947 DKTYYAKWTSKTY
+947 
-960 SITFNTNGGTI
+960 
-971 KGSYVTEYSYGEGA
+971 
-985 VLPTDVEKSG
+985 
-995 YTFAGWYDNEE
+995 
-1006 LTGSTVTAISDT
+1006 
-1018 EYGDKTYYAKW
+1018 
-1029 TANTYSIT
+1029 
-1037 FNTNGGTIKGSY
+1037 
-1049 VTGYSYGKGAQ
+1049 

-1079 QLTGSAA
+1079 QLTGSAV

-1184 NIPNTHAITVM
+1184 NIPNTHAITVI

-1206 SNGSEGTLITVTAT
+1206 SNGSAGTLITVTAT
-1220 PDEGYELAYIT
+1220 PDKGYELAYIT

-1327 AMASGVSDGT
+1327 AMAGGVSDGT
-1337 DPNGHVT
+1337 DPNGPVT

-1399 VTESTLVPQGT
+1399 VTDSTLVPQGT

>member
-28 GHNHTCLCGAENC
+28 GHGTNHTCLCGAKNC

-63 EFESGTIGAAGETHY
+63 EFESGTIGEAGHTHY
-78 YYLTEDINCNSGN
+78 YYLTEDINCNSGY

-97 GNVVLCLNGHDIE
+97 GNVVLCLNGHDID

-115 NRLAIKAAADHNTKL
+115 NRLAIKPIADRDTKL

-137 TQHNCIVEYNDTYNN
+137 TNHNCIVEYNDTYNN
-152 KKYDYIYYG
+152 KKYDYTYYG

-215 DSAVSVRGEFNMY
+215 DSAVLVRGEFNMY

-246 VRVGGSI
+246 VRVGGST

-272 GGGVSVTGGSVFN
+272 GGGVSVTGGSTFN

-337 REKTQS
+337 RERTQS
-343 TANIYGGTISDN
+343 TANIYGGTISN
-355 ISHGYGGGIYVS
+355 NTSHGYGGGIYVS
-367 GSTLNIQPDEGKV
+367 GNTLNIEPDEGKV

-433 FVSCNVDLEDGASI
+433 FVSCDVNLEDGASI
-447 TGNGEG
+447 TGNGANSGEY
-453 LVNATSSAHMN
+453 LA
-464 GGGVYLAGGTFNL
+464 GGGVYLAGGTFDL

-482 SGNNDVYNGAGVYVA
+482 SNNKDDILNGAGVYVA
-497 GGTFNLNSGKINGN
+497 GGMFNLNSGKINGN

-580 SGGIITGNRAKGN
+580 SGGIITDNRAKGN

-620 TGGKITRNTADKYG
+620 TGGKITGNTADKYG
-634 GGVYIQNNGIFN
+634 GGVYIQDNGIFN
-646 VSGDANVTGN
+646 VSGDANVSGN
-656 TVNDRANNVYL
+656 TVNGRANNVYL

-692 KPFTSGWNTNMSGSD
+692 TPFTSGWSSYGGGD
-707 PTQFFTSDL
+707 PRAFFSPDADDKYIALTD
-716 DNRYVTLSGDEVEL
+716 DNEVEL
-730 RDGYQINYELN
+730 RNGYQIKYELN

-746 SSYTPV
+746 DEYTPV
-752 SSYDGNQDVQLP
+752 YSYVSGDQAITLP
-764 GVDKIT
+764 GADAVT
-770 RNGYTFGGWYDNE
+770 RNGYTFDGWYENE
-783 GLTGEPYTVIPSGS
+783 DLSGQACTVIASGS

-806 WMANT
+806 WTAKT

-910 AELPTDVEKSGHTF
+910 AALPTDVEKSGYTF
-924 AGWYDNEELTGSAV
+924 AGWYENEELTGSAV
-938 TAISDTEYG
+938 AAISDTEYG
-947 DKTYYAKWTSKTY
+947 DKTYYARWTSKTY
-960 SITFNTNGGTI
+960 GITFNTDGGTI
-971 KGSYVTEYSYGEGA
+971 KGSYVTNYTYGEGA

-995 YTFAGWYDNEE
+995 YTFAGWYENEE
-1006 LTGSTVTAISDT
+1006 
-1018 EYGDKTYYAKW
+1018 
-1029 TANTYSIT
+1029 
-1037 FNTNGGTIKGSY
+1037 
-1049 VTGYSYGKGAQ
+1049 
-1060 LPTDVEK
+1060 
-1067 SGYTFAGWYGNE
+1067 
-1079 QLTGSAA
+1079 LTGSAA

-1184 NIPNTHAITVM
+1184 NIPNTHAITVI

-1231 VDGERITGSTFR
+1231 VNGERITGSTFR

-1312 ETVTGADWASAARTW
+1312 ETVTGADWASAARVW
-1327 AMASGVSDGT
+1327 AMNSGVSDGT
-1337 DPNGHVT
+1337 DPKGPVT

-1399 VTESTLVPQGT
+1399 VTDSTLVPQGT

-1419 LMRFIEGVK
+1419 LMRFVEL

>member
-28 GHNHTCLCGAENC
+28 GHGTNHTCLCGAKNC

-63 EFESGTIGAAGETHY
+63 EFESGTIGEAGHTHY
-78 YYLTEDINCNSGN
+78 YYLTEDINCNSGY

-97 GNVVLCLNGHDIE
+97 GNVVLCLNGHDID

-115 NRLAIKAAADHNTKL
+115 NRLAIKPIADRDTKL

-137 TQHNCIVEYNDTYNN
+137 TNHNCIVEYNDTYNN
-152 KKYDYIYYG
+152 KKYDYTYYG

-215 DSAVSVRGEFNMY
+215 DSAVLVRGEFNMY

-246 VRVGGSI
+246 VRVGGST

-272 GGGVSVTGGSVFN
+272 GGGVSVTGGSTFN

-337 REKTQS
+337 RERTQS
-343 TANIYGGTISDN
+343 TANIYGGTISN
-355 ISHGYGGGIYVS
+355 NTSHGYGGGIYVS
-367 GSTLNIQPDEGKV
+367 GNTLNIEPDEGKV

-433 FVSCNVDLEDGASI
+433 FVSCDVNLEDGASI
-447 TGNGEG
+447 TGNGANSGEY
-453 LVNATSSAHMN
+453 LA
-464 GGGVYLAGGTFNL
+464 GGGVYLAGGTFDL

-482 SGNNDVYNGAGVYVA
+482 SNNKDDILNGAGVYVA
-497 GGTFNLNSGKINGN
+497 GGMFNLNSGKINGN

-580 SGGIITGNRAKGN
+580 SGGIITDNRAKGN

-620 TGGKITRNTADKYG
+620 TGGKITGNTADKYG

-646 VSGDANVTGN
+646 VSGDANVSGN
-656 TVNDRANNVYL
+656 TVNGRANNVYL
-667 SDTNAVLTI
+667 SDTNGVLTI

-716 DNRYVTLSGDEVEL
+716 DDCYVTLSGDEVEL
-730 RDGYQINYELN
+730 RNGYQINYELN

-764 GVDKIT
+764 GEDDIT
-770 RNGYTFGGWYDNE
+770 RNGYTFGGWYANE
-783 GLTGEPYTVIPSGS
+783 QFTGEPCTVIASGS

-806 WMANT
+806 WTANT
-811 YRVTLETN
+811 YTVEFEPN
-819 GGTIVGSGLTEYT
+819 GGTINGSYVTNYT
-832 CGQGAELPT
+832 YGEGAALPT
-841 NVEKSGYTFAGW
+841 DVEKSGYTFAGW

-910 AELPTDVEKSGHTF
+910 AALPTDVEKSGYTF
-924 AGWYDNEELTGSAV
+924 AGWYENEELTGSAV
-938 TAISDTEYG
+938 AAISDTDYG
-947 DKTYYAKWTSKTY
+947 DKTYYARWTSKTY
-960 SITFNTNGGTI
+960 SITFNTDGGTI
-971 KGSYVTEYSYGEGA
+971 KGNYVTGYSYGEGA

-995 YTFAGWYDNEE
+995 YTFAGWYENEE
-1006 LTGSTVTAISDT
+1006 
-1018 EYGDKTYYAKW
+1018 
-1029 TANTYSIT
+1029 
-1037 FNTNGGTIKGSY
+1037 
-1049 VTGYSYGKGAQ
+1049 
-1060 LPTDVEK
+1060 
-1067 SGYTFAGWYGNE
+1067 
-1079 QLTGSAA
+1079 LTGSAA

-1184 NIPNTHAITVM
+1184 NIPNTHAITVI

-1231 VDGERITGSTFR
+1231 VNGERITGSTFR

-1312 ETVTGADWASAARTW
+1312 ETVTGADWASAARVW
-1327 AMASGVSDGT
+1327 AMNSGVSDGT
-1337 DPNGHVT
+1337 DPKGPVT

-1399 VTESTLVPQGT
+1399 VTDSTLVPQGT

-1419 LMRFIEGVK
+1419 LMRFVEL

>member
-49 KIPDDAVWEGIGNR
+49 KIPDGAVWEGIGNR
-63 EFESGTIGAAGETHY
+63 EFETCEIGKEGETHY
-78 YYLTEDINCNSGN
+78 YYLTENIKCSTGYY
-91 SGIYFE
+91 GIYFY
-97 GNVVLCLNGHDIE
+97 GNVVLCLNGHNIE
-110 FSGGQ
+110 FSDGQ
-115 NRLAIKAAADHNTKL
+115 RRLTPKDNATL
-130 TICDCDR
+130 TICDCNTEKHSVDAE
-137 TQHNCIVEYNDTYNN
+137 I
-152 KKYDYIYYG
+152 YDKQYHYTYYG
-161 GAIKGYR
+161 GAIKGFR
-168 LDISSGTL
+168 IDISGSVL
-176 NLYRCTI
+176 NLYNCTI
-183 TGSNNAAAINMA
+183 TEFHNNESVIDISIGA
-195 SGTTLNM
+195 TLNM
-202 YDGANVLGNSVRD
+202 YNGANILGNGEEYT
-215 DSAVSVRGEFNMY
+215 SAVSVIGTFNMY

-234 NYANSAASYGGG
+234 NYRSSISSTSGGGG
-246 VRVGGSI
+246 VKVGH
-253 TAATFHMYDGTIQD
+253 TAGNSAWAGT
-267 NMADN
+267 
-272 GGGVSVTGGSVFN
+272 FN

-290 IENNATR
+290 IQDNLADNGGGVYVTGGSTFNMHGGTIQNNSTH
-297 GGGWMN
+297 GGGWQN

-323 GNQTGTGN
+323 GNQTGSGN

-343 TANIYGGTISDN
+343 TANIYGGTISN
-355 ISHGYGGGIYVS
+355 NTSHGYGGGIYVS
-367 GSTLNIQPDEGKV
+367 GNTLHIQPGNGK
-380 ISITGNKAFDCPT
+380 INITGNKALDN

-511 KAQAYG
+511 EAQGYG
-517 GGVYVAGG
+517 GGVCVAGG

-531 GEISSNE
+531 GEINNNE

-580 SGGIITGNRAKGN
+580 SGGSITGNIAKGN

-620 TGGKITRNTADKYG
+620 TGGKITGNTADKYG

-646 VSGDANVTGN
+646 VSGDANVSGN
-656 TVNDRANNVYL
+656 TVNGRANNVYL
-667 SDTNAVLTI
+667 SDTNGVLTI

-730 RDGYQINYELN
+730 RDGYQIKYELN

-811 YRVTLETN
+811 YTVEFEPNGGTINGSYVTNYTYGEGAALPTDVEKSGYTFAGWYENDQFDGSAVTAISDTEYGDKTYYAKWMSKTYSVTFNTN
-819 GGTIVGSGLTEYT
+819 GGTINGSYVTEYSY
-832 CGQGAELPT
+832 GEGAELPT
-841 NVEKSGYTFAGW
+841 DVEKSGYTFAGW

-910 AELPTDVEKSGHTF
+910 AALPTDVEKSGYTF
-924 AGWYDNEELTGSAV
+924 AGWYENEELTGSAV
-938 TAISDTEYG
+938 AAISDTEYG
-947 DKTYYAKWTSKTY
+947 DKTYYARWTSKTY
-960 SITFNTNGGTI
+960 GITFNTDGGTI
-971 KGSYVTEYSYGEGA
+971 KGSYVTNYTYGEGA

-995 YTFAGWYDNEE
+995 YTFAGWYENEE
-1006 LTGSTVTAISDT
+1006 
-1018 EYGDKTYYAKW
+1018 
-1029 TANTYSIT
+1029 
-1037 FNTNGGTIKGSY
+1037 
-1049 VTGYSYGKGAQ
+1049 
-1060 LPTDVEK
+1060 
-1067 SGYTFAGWYGNE
+1067 
-1079 QLTGSAA
+1079 LTGSAA

-1184 NIPNTHAITVM
+1184 NIPNTHAITVI

-1206 SNGSEGTLITVTAT
+1206 SNGSAGTLITVTAT
-1220 PDEGYELAYIT
+1220 PDKGYELAYIT

-1327 AMASGVSDGT
+1327 AMAGGVSDGT
-1337 DPNGHVT
+1337 DPNGPVT

-1356 AAKGYDVSIGE
+1356 AAKGHDVSIGE

-1399 VTESTLVPQGT
+1399 VTDSTLAPQGT

>member
-1 MRKYVF
+1 
-7 SVILALCLV
+7 
-16 AALLPGIPAAAD
+16 
-28 GHNHTCLCGAENC
+28 
-41 TQTGTGHE
+41 
-49 KIPDDAVWEGIGNR
+49 
-63 EFESGTIGAAGETHY
+63 
-78 YYLTEDINCNSGN
+78 
-91 SGIYFE
+91 
-97 GNVVLCLNGHDIE
+97 
-110 FSGGQ
+110 
-115 NRLAIKAAADHNTKL
+115 
-130 TICDCDR
+130 
-137 TQHNCIVEYNDTYNN
+137 
-152 KKYDYIYYG
+152 
-161 GAIKGYR
+161 
-168 LDISSGTL
+168 
-176 NLYRCTI
+176 
-183 TGSNNAAAINMA
+183 MA

-215 DSAVSVRGEFNMY
+215 DSAVLVRGEFNMY

-234 NYANSAASYGGG
+234 NYANSANSYGGG
-246 VRVGGSI
+246 VRVGGST

-272 GGGVSVTGGSVFN
+272 GGGVSVTGGSTFY

-297 GGGWMN
+297 GGGWQN
-303 YGGGVLVQ
+303 YGGGVLVHN
-311 SGTFNMYGGTIT
+311 GTFNMYGGTIT

-343 TANIYGGTISDN
+343 TANIYGGTISN
-355 ISHGYGGGIYVS
+355 NTSHGYGGGIYVS
-367 GSTLNIQPDEGKV
+367 GNTLNFEPDEGKV

-433 FVSCNVDLEDGASI
+433 FVSCDVNLEDGASI

-453 LVNATSSAHMN
+453 LVNATSYANMN
-464 GGGVYLAGGTFNL
+464 GGGVYLARGTFNL

-511 KAQAYG
+511 EAQGYG
-517 GGVYVAGG
+517 GGVCVAGG
-525 TFNLNG
+525 TFNLNV
-531 GEISSNE
+531 GEISNNV
-538 ASFAGGMN
+538 ASFGGGMN
-546 YEGGK
+546 YEDGT
-551 VTINEGSTISGNTA
+551 VRINEGSTISGNTA

-620 TGGKITRNTADKYG
+620 TGGKITGNTADIYG

-656 TVNDRANNVYL
+656 TVNGRANNVYL

-716 DNRYVTLSGDEVEL
+716 DDCYVTLSGDEVEL
-730 RDGYQINYELN
+730 RNGYQINYELN

-746 SSYTPV
+746 DEYTPV
-752 SSYDGNQDVQLP
+752 YSYVSGDQAITLP
-764 GVDKIT
+764 GADAVT
-770 RNGYTFGGWYDNE
+770 RNGYTFDGWYENE
-783 GLTGEPYTVIPSGS
+783 DLSGQACTVIASGS

-806 WMANT
+806 WTAKT

-910 AELPTDVEKSGHTF
+910 AALPTDVEKSGHTF

-938 TAISDTEYG
+938 AAISDTEYG
-947 DKTYYAKWTSKTY
+947 DKTYYARWTSKTY
-960 SITFNTNGGTI
+960 GITFNTDGGTI
-971 KGSYVTEYSYGEGA
+971 KGSYVTNYTYGEGA

-995 YTFAGWYDNEE
+995 YTFAGWYENEE
-1006 LTGSTVTAISDT
+1006 
-1018 EYGDKTYYAKW
+1018 
-1029 TANTYSIT
+1029 
-1037 FNTNGGTIKGSY
+1037 
-1049 VTGYSYGKGAQ
+1049 
-1060 LPTDVEK
+1060 
-1067 SGYTFAGWYGNE
+1067 
-1079 QLTGSAA
+1079 LTGSAA

-1184 NIPNTHAITVM
+1184 NIPNTHAITVI

-1206 SNGSEGTLITVTAT
+1206 SNGSAGTLITVTAT
-1220 PDEGYELAYIT
+1220 PDKGYELAYIT

-1327 AMASGVSDGT
+1327 AMAGGVSDGT
-1337 DPNGHVT
+1337 DPNGPVT

-1399 VTESTLVPQGT
+1399 VTDSTLAPQGT

-1419 LMRFIEGVK
+1419 LMRFVEL

>member
-28 GHNHTCLCGAENC
+28 GHGTNHTCLCGAKNC

-63 EFESGTIGAAGETHY
+63 EFESGTIGEAGHTHY
-78 YYLTEDINCNSGN
+78 YYLTEDINCNSGY

-97 GNVVLCLNGHDIE
+97 GNVVLCLNGHDID

-115 NRLAIKAAADHNTKL
+115 NRLAIKPIADRDTKL

-137 TQHNCIVEYNDTYNN
+137 TNHNCIVEYNDTYNN
-152 KKYDYIYYG
+152 KKYDYTYYG

-215 DSAVSVRGEFNMY
+215 DSAVLVRGEFNMY

-246 VRVGGSI
+246 VRVGGST

-272 GGGVSVTGGSVFN
+272 GGGVSVTGGSTFN

-337 REKTQS
+337 RERTQS
-343 TANIYGGTISDN
+343 TANIYGGTISN
-355 ISHGYGGGIYVS
+355 NTSHGYGGGIYVS
-367 GSTLNIQPDEGKV
+367 GNTLNIEPDEGKV

-433 FVSCNVDLEDGASI
+433 FVSCDVNLEDGASI
-447 TGNGEG
+447 TGNGANSGEY
-453 LVNATSSAHMN
+453 LA
-464 GGGVYLAGGTFNL
+464 GGGVYLAGGTFDL

-482 SGNNDVYNGAGVYVA
+482 SNNKDDILNGAGVYVA
-497 GGTFNLNSGKINGN
+497 GGMFNLNSGKINGN

-580 SGGIITGNRAKGN
+580 SGGIITDNRAKGN

-620 TGGKITRNTADKYG
+620 TGGKITGNSADKYG
-634 GGVYIQNNGIFN
+634 GGVYIQDNGIFN
-646 VSGDANVTGN
+646 VSGDANVSGN
-656 TVNDRANNVYL
+656 TVNGRANNVYL

-692 KPFTSGWNTNMSGSD
+692 TPFTSGWSSYGGGD
-707 PTQFFTSDL
+707 PRAFFSPDADDKYIALTD
-716 DNRYVTLSGDEVEL
+716 DNEVEL
-730 RDGYQINYELN
+730 RNGYQIKYELN

-746 SSYTPV
+746 DEYTPV
-752 SSYDGNQDVQLP
+752 YSYVSGDQAITLP
-764 GVDKIT
+764 GADAVT
-770 RNGYTFGGWYDNE
+770 RNGYTFDGWYENE
-783 GLTGEPYTVIPSGS
+783 DLSGQACTVIASGS

-806 WMANT
+806 WTAKT

-871 YGDKTYYAKWMSKTY
+871 YGDKTYYAR
-886 SVTLNTNGG
+886 
-895 TIKSGNVTN
+895 
-904 YSYGEG
+904 
-910 AELPTDVEKSGHTF
+910 
-924 AGWYDNEELTGSAV
+924 
-938 TAISDTEYG
+938 
-947 DKTYYAKWTSKTY
+947 WTSKTY
-960 SITFNTNGGTI
+960 GITFNTDGGTI
-971 KGSYVTEYSYGEGA
+971 KGSYVTNYTYGEGA

-995 YTFAGWYDNEE
+995 YTFAGWYENEE
-1006 LTGSTVTAISDT
+1006 
-1018 EYGDKTYYAKW
+1018 
-1029 TANTYSIT
+1029 
-1037 FNTNGGTIKGSY
+1037 
-1049 VTGYSYGKGAQ
+1049 
-1060 LPTDVEK
+1060 
-1067 SGYTFAGWYGNE
+1067 
-1079 QLTGSAA
+1079 LTGSAA

-1184 NIPNTHAITVM
+1184 NIPNTHAITVI

-1231 VDGERITGSTFR
+1231 VNGERITGSTFR

-1312 ETVTGADWASAARTW
+1312 ETVTGADWASAARVW
-1327 AMASGVSDGT
+1327 AMNSGVSDGT
-1337 DPNGHVT
+1337 DPKGPVT

-1399 VTESTLVPQGT
+1399 VTDSTLVPQGT

-1419 LMRFIEGVK
+1419 LMRFVEL

>member
-28 GHNHTCLCGAENC
+28 GHGTNHTCLCGAKNC

-63 EFESGTIGAAGETHY
+63 EFESGTIGEAGHTHY
-78 YYLTEDINCNSGN
+78 YYLTEDINCNSGY

-97 GNVVLCLNGHDIE
+97 GNVVLCLNGHDID

-115 NRLAIKAAADHNTKL
+115 NRLAIKPIADRDTKL

-137 TQHNCIVEYNDTYNN
+137 TNHNCIVEYNDTYNN
-152 KKYDYIYYG
+152 KKYDYTYYG

-215 DSAVSVRGEFNMY
+215 DSAVLVRGEFNMY

-234 NYANSAASYGGG
+234 NYANSANSYGGG
-246 VRVGGSI
+246 VRVGGSN
-253 TAATFHMYDGTIQD
+253 TEATFHMYDGTIQD

-272 GGGVSVTGGSVFN
+272 GGGVSVTGGSTFN

-297 GGGWMN
+297 GGGWQN
-303 YGGGVLVQ
+303 YGGGVLVH

-337 REKTQS
+337 REGTQS

-355 ISHGYGGGIYVS
+355 TSHGYGGGIYVS
-367 GSTLNIQPDEGKV
+367 GNTLNIEPDEGKV

-433 FVSCNVDLEDGASI
+433 FVSCDVNLEDGASI
-447 TGNGEG
+447 TGNGANSGEY
-453 LVNATSSAHMN
+453 LA
-464 GGGVYLAGGTFNL
+464 GGGVYLAGGTFDL

-482 SGNNDVYNGAGVYVA
+482 SNNKDDILNGAGVYVA
-497 GGTFNLNSGKINGN
+497 GGMFNLNSGKINGN

-580 SGGIITGNRAKGN
+580 SGGIITDNRAKGN

-620 TGGKITRNTADKYG
+620 TGGKITGNTADKYG
-634 GGVYIQNNGIFN
+634 GGVYIQDNGIFN
-646 VSGDANVTGN
+646 VSGDANVSGN
-656 TVNDRANNVYL
+656 TVNGRANNVYL

-692 KPFTSGWNTNMSGSD
+692 TPFTSGWSSYGGGD
-707 PTQFFTSDL
+707 PRAFFSPDADDKYIALTD
-716 DNRYVTLSGDEVEL
+716 DNEVEL
-730 RDGYQINYELN
+730 RNGYQIKYELN

-746 SSYTPV
+746 DEYTPV
-752 SSYDGNQDVQLP
+752 YSYVSGDQAITLP
-764 GVDKIT
+764 GADAVT
-770 RNGYTFGGWYDNE
+770 RNGYTFDGWYENE
-783 GLTGEPYTVIPSGS
+783 DLSGQACTVIASGS

-806 WMANT
+806 WTAKT

-858 FEGSAVTAISDTE
+858 FEGSAVTAISD
-871 YGDKTYYAKWMSKTY
+871 
-886 SVTLNTNGG
+886 
-895 TIKSGNVTN
+895 
-904 YSYGEG
+904 
-910 AELPTDVEKSGHTF
+910 
-924 AGWYDNEELTGSAV
+924 
-938 TAISDTEYG
+938 
-947 DKTYYAKWTSKTY
+947 
-960 SITFNTNGGTI
+960 
-971 KGSYVTEYSYGEGA
+971 
-985 VLPTDVEKSG
+985 
-995 YTFAGWYDNEE
+995 
-1006 LTGSTVTAISDT
+1006 
-1018 EYGDKTYYAKW
+1018 
-1029 TANTYSIT
+1029 
-1037 FNTNGGTIKGSY
+1037 
-1049 VTGYSYGKGAQ
+1049 
-1060 LPTDVEK
+1060 
-1067 SGYTFAGWYGNE
+1067 
-1079 QLTGSAA
+1079 
-1086 TAISNTEYG
+1086 TEYG

-1184 NIPNTHAITVM
+1184 NIPNTHAITVI

-1206 SNGSEGTLITVTAT
+1206 SNGSAGTLITVTAT
-1220 PDEGYELAYIT
+1220 PDKGYELAYIT

-1327 AMASGVSDGT
+1327 AMAGGVSDGT
-1337 DPNGHVT
+1337 DPNGPVT